1 MAYSRENVARI
12 RAEFENRRR
21 EAAAV
26 SESRKAELYRI
37 IPALLPIDQQLS
49 SVGASVLKL
58 ALEGGDVEAGVAHM
72 KEEHNAARARRGEIL
87 LPAGYP
93 AAYTDIHYRCRAC
106 SDTGFLGT
114 KMCSCMRREL
124 ILAGYE
130 SSGLGHL
137 LAEQGFDNFSLQY
150 YTGTDRA
157 SMEVNVRSLKEY
169 AEQFASRKEE
179 SWLLIGATGLG
190 KTHLSTSV
198 AKAVLDAGFDVVYDT
213 AQGVF
218 SAFETERFGRG
229 ENDISSSTDRYFRCD
244 LLILDDLGTEL
255 TNNFTVSCLYNLI
268 NTRLNSR
275 GATLINTNLNYAE
288 LRSRYADRITSRLFG
303 EYHLLSFT
311 GKDVRVQKLK
321 Q

>member
-1 MAYSRENVARI
+1 MAYSRENIARI

-21 EAAAV
+21 EAAAI
-26 SESRKAELYRI
+26 SEQRKSELYTH
-37 IPALLPIDQQLS
+37 IPALLPIDRQLASVGS
-49 SVGASVLKL
+49 SVMKL
-58 ALEGGDVEAGVAHM
+58 ALEGGDVEAGIARM
-72 KEEHNAARARRGEIL
+72 KEEHKALRARRGEIL
-87 LPAGYP
+87 VAAGYP
-93 AAYTDIHYRCRAC
+93 ADYTDIRYRCREC
-106 SDTGFLGT
+106 SDTGFIGT
-114 KMCSCMRREL
+114 KMCACMRREL

-137 LAEQGFDNFSLQY
+137 LASQGFDTFSLQY
-150 YTGTDRA
+150 YTGEDRA
-157 SMEVNVRSLKEY
+157 AMEVNLRSLREY
-169 AEQFASRKEE
+169 AENFAARKEE

-198 AKAVLDAGFDVVYDT
+198 AKTVLDAGFDVVYDT

-218 SAFETERFGRG
+218 SAFETERFGRNEG
-229 ENDISSSTDRYFRCD
+229 DNSPTDRYFRCD

-275 GATLINTNLNYAE
+275 RAVLINTNLNYAE

-303 EYHLLSFT
+303 EYHLLAFS
-311 GKDVRVQKLK
+311 GRDVRVQKLK
-321 Q
+321 K